1 MMDLTSA
8 DGHKLSAYRVDPT
21 DAPKGAVVVVQEVFG
36 VNPHIRSMADKFAA
50 EGYVAIAPS
59 LFDRV
64 KPGVE
69 LSYDET
75 ALNEGLGYRQQIED
89 DTAFADIQ
97 AAIDAVGGVGK
108 VAVVG
113 YCWGGYLAYR
123 SANRLKGLSCA
134 IGYYGAGIEQLFRE
148 KSRIPTLTHWAEKDP
163 LITFDPEVIQFRA
176 YRPDVS
182 AYSYPEATHGFNCN
196 DRDSYNAEAA
206 AKAMERTLF
215 FISQFVVGQAPIQ
228 LKNSGSYAQAKVVKK
243 KKKKASGGGGDDMG
257 PPDA

>member
-1 MMDLTSA
+1 MELTA
-8 DGHKLSAYRVDPT
+8 GDGHKLSAYRADPS
-21 DAPKGAVVVVQEVFG
+21 DAPKGAIVVVQEVFG

-69 LSYDET
+69 LGYDEA
-75 ALNEGLGYRQQIED
+75 ALNEGLGFKNQIEE
-89 DTAFADIQ
+89 DTALADIR
-97 AAIDAVGGVGK
+97 AAVDAVGSVGK
-108 VAVVG
+108 VAIVG

-123 SANRLKGLSCA
+123 AANKIRGLSCA
-134 IGYYGAGIEQLFRE
+134 INYYGAGTEQLFRE
-148 KSRIPTLTHWAEKDP
+148 KSKIPTLVHWAEKDP
-163 LITFDPEVIQFRA
+163 LITFDPDVIQFRA

-206 AKAMERTLF
+206 AKAQERTLF
-215 FISQFVVGQAPIQ
+215 FISQFVVGQAPVQ
-228 LKNSGSYAQAKVVKK
+228 LKNSGFYAQQKTVKK
-243 KKKKASGGGGDDMG
+243 KKKKASGGDDMG

>member
-1 MMDLTSA
+1 MELTAS
-8 DGHKLSAYRVDPT
+8 DGHKLSAYRVDPS

-36 VNPHIRSMADKFAA
+36 VNPHIRKMADKFAA

-64 KPGVE
+64 KAGVE
-69 LSYDET
+69 LGYDEA
-75 ALNEGLGYRQQIED
+75 ALNEGLGIKQQID
-89 DTAFADIQ
+89 DDAAFADIQ
-97 AAIDAVGGVGK
+97 AAIDAVGSVGK

-134 IGYYGAGIEQLFRE
+134 IGYYGAGTEGLFRE

-163 LITFDPEVIQFRA
+163 LIAFDPDVIQFRA

-182 AYSYPEATHGFNCN
+182 AYSYPEVGHGFNCD

-206 AKAMERTLF
+206 AKAQERTLF
-215 FISQFVVGQAPIQ
+215 FISQFVVGQAPIL
-228 LKNSGSYAQAKVVKK
+228 LKNSGFYAAAKVVKK
-243 KKKKASGGGGDDMG
+243 KKKKAGGGGDDMG
-257 PPDA
+257 PPMD

>member
-1 MMDLTSA
+1 MELTTG
-8 DGHKLSAYRVDPT
+8 DGHKLSAYRVDPS

-36 VNPHIRSMADKFAA
+36 VNPHIRSMAEKFAA

-69 LSYDET
+69 LGYDEA
-75 ALNEGLGYRQQIED
+75 ALNEGLGIKNQIEEE
-89 DTAFADIQ
+89 TALADLQ
-97 AAIDAVGGVGK
+97 AAIDSVGSVGK

-123 SANRLKGLSCA
+123 AGNRLKGLSCA
-134 IGYYGAGIEQLFRE
+134 INYYGAGTEQLFRE
-148 KSRIPTLTHWAEKDP
+148 KSKIPTLVHWAEKDP
-163 LITFDPEVIQFRA
+163 LITFDPDVIQFRA

-182 AYSYPEATHGFNCN
+182 AYSYPETTHGFNCN

-206 AKAMERTLF
+206 AKAQERTLF
-215 FISQFVVGQAPIQ
+215 FISQFVVGQAPVQ
-228 LKNSGSYAQAKVVKK
+228 LKNSGFYAQQKTVKK
-243 KKKKASGGGGDDMG
+243 KKKKASGGDDMG

>member
-1 MMDLTSA
+1 MMELTA
-8 DGHKLSAYRVDPT
+8 GDGHKLSAYRVDPG

-36 VNPHIRSMADKFAA
+36 VNSHIQKMADKFAA

-64 KPGVE
+64 KTGVE
-69 LSYDET
+69 LGYDEA

-89 DTAFADIQ
+89 ETAFADIQ
-97 AAIDAVGGVGK
+97 AAIDAVGSVGK

-134 IGYYGAGIEQLFRE
+134 VGYYGAGIEQLFRE
-148 KSRIPTLTHWAEKDP
+148 KSKIPTLVHWAEKDP
-163 LITFDPEVIQFRA
+163 LITFDPDVVQFRA

-182 AYSYPEATHGFNCN
+182 GYSYPDATHGFNCN
-196 DRDSYNAEAA
+196 DRDSFNPEAA
-206 AKAMERTLF
+206 AKALERTLF
-215 FISQFVVGQAPIQ
+215 FVSQFVVGQAPIQ
-228 LKNSGSYAQAKVVKK
+228 LKNSGFYAQQKTVKK
-243 KKKKASGGGGDDMG
+243 KKKKAAGGGDDMG
-257 PPDA
+257 PPAD

>member
-1 MMDLTSA
+1 MELTA
-8 DGHKLSAYRVDPT
+8 GDGHKLSAYRVDPS

-36 VNPHIRSMADKFAA
+36 VNPHIRKMADKFAA

-64 KPGVE
+64 KAGVE
-69 LSYDET
+69 LGYDESG
-75 ALNEGLGYRQQIED
+75 LNEGLGYKQRID
-89 DTAFADIQ
+89 DEKALADIQ
-97 AAIDAVGGVGK
+97 AAVEAVGSAGK

-113 YCWGGYLAYR
+113 YCWGGLLAYR
-123 SANRLKGLSCA
+123 AAQSIKGLSCA
-134 IGYYGAGIEQLFRE
+134 VDYYGAGTEQLFRA
-148 KSRIPTLTHWAEKDP
+148 KSRIPTLVHWAEKDP
-163 LITFDPEVIQFRA
+163 LITFDPDVIQFRA

-182 AYSYPEATHGFNCN
+182 GYSYPEATHGFNCD
-196 DRDSYNAEAA
+196 DRDSYNAEAS

-228 LKNSGSYAQAKVVKK
+228 LKNSGFYAQQKTVKK
-243 KKKKASGGGGDDMG
+243 KKKKASGGDDMG